1 MVQNDE
7 LTFIDLSNGG
17 SGHPIF
23 DLMSMYLTYRVTP
36 MDPEKR
42 HSSIMLKDFT
52 DDEISKIWDLF
63 IRSYLETE
71 DEDLIARVTGQISGI
86 ACTRILLAV
95 PFIPGLLS
103 EQEIQYYKQRALE
116 FYDAGLE
123 KICFYYALGS
133 MKTAMTEIDA
143 HLRTRLRVIIWKQW
157 KVPKKRQWGLQ
168 KLGISK
174 DEARRTAYWGD
185 RYQLVAL
192 KSCLSRAVSKEVLAR
207 AGLVCCLD
215 YYNERHALKL
225 C

>member
-1 MVQNDE
+1 MRLYFQCSINARIFCSYYAS
-7 LTFIDLSNGG
+7 LP
-17 SGHPIF
+17 GHFSISISVILYA
-23 DLMSMYLTYRVTP
+23 DYLTHT
-36 MDPEKR
+36 
-42 HSSIMLKDFT
+42 T
-52 DDEISKIWDLF
+52 
-63 IRSYLETE
+63 
-71 DEDLIARVTGQISGI
+71 
-86 ACTRILLAV
+86 
-95 PFIPGLLS
+95 
-103 EQEIQYYKQRALE
+103 
-116 FYDAGLE
+116 
-123 KICFYYALGS
+123 
-133 MKTAMTEIDA
+133 KTAMTEIDA